1 MLNFLEKFKEKY
13 NLSFLEELLPHKEMG
28 IYVFGGAIRDIIL
41 EREWKEIDLRVV
53 YNKDWEEREAVI
65 ESSLRRYNLEG
76 KSRIENLNLTV
87 YRFLPPRSASDAP
100 IDLSLVPTIKD
111 NLPDFTIN
119 SIFYNL
125 ASQEMLDSYQ
135 GLVDLK
141 NRVIRTV
148 KDPDI
153 QFKEEPHMIF
163 RALKFACQLDFEI
176 EHNTLQAMI
185 KNQAEV
191 QKTFQFIKNNQA
203 GILTELFLGN
213 IFKGLKDDPKKYFT
227 YLNATGVFVQL
238 VEFYR
243 QESALS
249 LLDEAKIEVLD
260 KGSYEK
266 NISYLLSS
274 VINILS
280 SEDRQLHFDR
290 LSKLLAISTPKQYT
304 DFVINPKLLAI
315 D

>member
-1 MLNFLEKFKEKY
+1 MPNFLEKFKEKY
-13 NLSFLEELLPHKEMG
+13 NLSFLDNLLLNKEVSV
-28 IYVFGGAIRDIIL
+28 YVFGGAIRDIVL
-41 EREWKEIDLRVV
+41 GRQWKEIDLRVI
-53 YNKDWEEREAVI
+53 YDKDWQERELFI
-65 ESSLRRYNLEG
+65 ETALAGYNLEG

-87 YRFLPPRSASDAP
+87 YRFLPAGSSSDAP

-125 ASQEMLDSYQ
+125 ANQEIIDAYK
-135 GLVDLK
+135 GLADLEG
-141 NRVIRTV
+141 RLIRTV

-176 EHNTLQAMI
+176 EHKTLQAMI
-185 KNQAEV
+185 KNQGEV
-191 QKTFQFIKNNQA
+191 QTTFQFIKSNKE

-227 YLNATGVFVQL
+227 YLNETGVFAQF

-243 QESALS
+243 QESGLS
-249 LLDEAKIEVLD
+249 LAGEVKIEVLD
-260 KGSYEK
+260 RGSYEK
-266 NISYLLSS
+266 NISHLLGS
-274 VINILS
+274 VINVFS
-280 SEDRQLHFDR
+280 PEDKQLHFNK
-290 LSKLLAISTPKQYT
+290 LAKLLAISTSKQYT
-304 DFVINPKLLAI
+304 DFIINLELLAI